1 MKTLL
6 LALIFN
12 IAALMFFSTAFAQAG
27 QIVAGGN
34 GCPNNDIQIEQDEFE
49 PESLVVRYSDQMQ
62 AGQDSS
68 KRLERKSCNLR
79 IPLDI
84 PKGLRLTVEVATIGY
99 ASVDGDR
106 VSASQELFLAGEQG
120 IVDEQQLQSGHLLLG
135 IPVGQV
141 VQTACGQSTILA
153 LNLNGTVI
161 KKAHSLT
168 DSFLSF
174 EKTVLRFHWEQC
186 GHEDDSNDDGTIG
199 LSGLQIAK

>member
-34 GCPNNDIQIEQDEFE
+34 GCPNGDIQIEQDDFE
-49 PESLVVRYSDQMQ
+49 PESLVVRYSEQMQ

-106 VSASQELFLAGEQG
+106 VSAQQELFLAGSLG
-120 IVDEQQLQSGHLLLG
+120 IVDEQQLQSSHFLLG
-135 IPVGQV
+135 IPVSQV

-161 KKAHSLT
+161 KKAHNLT

-186 GHEDDSNDDGTIG
+186 DQGDLG
-199 LSGLQIAK
+199 LELAK

>member
-27 QIVAGGN
+27 GIAAAGN
-34 GCPNNDIQIEQDEFE
+34 GCPNGEVQIEQDEYE
-49 PESLVVRYSDQMQ
+49 PELLVVRYSEKMQ

-84 PKGLRLTVEVATIGY
+84 PQGLRLTVEVETMGY
-99 ASVDGDR
+99 ASVDRDR
-106 VSASQELFLAGEQG
+106 ASASQELFLAGEQG
-120 IVDEQQLQSGHLLLG
+120 IVDEQQLQSSHFLLG
-135 IPVGQV
+135 VPVGQL

-174 EKTVLRFHWEQC
+174 EKTVLHFHWEQC
-186 GHEDDSNDDGTIG
+186 DQDDAGNIG
-199 LSGLQIAK
+199 LELAQ